1 MCGFEH
7 SRIFAFVLVCMRY
20 LHLWTNEY
28 YQLLLLLKLYSPL
41 LSVNLSCLC
50 FTHTHNSMYMR
61 AIKISHLFIF
71 RRFRQDLP
79 QPVLAPWEIQRKWHE
94 MKWEDKSAF
103 TRTGLQPQPSSQQLK
118 SIGLLIHKYIYLYKY
133 IYNASTVFH
142 FQYITVLPEYS
153 KYFQL
158 RVQWHWNNLCIHIYN
173 LIELNLLK
181 SYSFLFFI
189 TDV

>member
-7 SRIFAFVLVCMRY
+7 SRIFAFVLVFMRY

-28 YQLLLLLKLYSPL
+28 YQLLLLFKLYSPL

-94 MKWEDKSAF
+94 MKWEGKSAF

-118 SIGLLIHKYIYLYKY
+118 SIGLLIYITNIYIYTNIY
-133 IYNASTVFH
+133 IMQAQFSISNILQSCQSIRNISSWEF
-142 FQYITVLPEYS
+142 S
-153 KYFQL
+153 D
-158 RVQWHWNNLCIHIYN
+158 
-173 LIELNLLK
+173 IEII
-181 SYSFLFFI
+181 FAFI
-189 TDV
+189 FTT